1 MFRSLQAR
9 LWLSY
14 FLLVGSVLCVVTIGL
29 TIYLARNPAALRQAE
44 LHLEVVAN
52 LFQTTE
58 QRIDRENPSN
68 YQSILQMADKNLSAR
83 FMMIDPQG
91 KVIADSRTSTEAPVP
106 SATIKGI
113 INQNLKRAIP
123 QYRDENRKVWI
134 FTVRALQNGMILI
147 ASNRRPG
154 FTLVQFFREDF
165 LRTFLRAGVIALLLS
180 LLLAGL
186 TSQWISRPLE
196 KITQATRMTSSG
208 QYIQIPMEGP
218 SEVQALAKSF
228 NDMTN
233 SVQASEKSQR
243 DFIANVSHDLKTP
256 LTSIQGF
263 AQAILDGT
271 ADSSEAIHHAAEI
284 IHSEVIRMNLLLLDL
299 LDLARLDSG
308 MVKMKKE
315 PIALKQILETLVAKY
330 SIQAHQAGIN
340 LLGEISDLPE
350 IFGDPERL
358 SQAIS
363 NILDNALKY
372 SLPGGM
378 VILRAG
384 LHKNIIEITVSD
396 EGPGVTQEDLPHIF
410 ERFFQADKSR
420 SNPSRGTG
428 LGLSI
433 SREIILAHGGTI
445 SAYNNPP
452 ESKSTADPSKSIGC
466 TFMIQIPHT
475 RTDTIDTVSTQKSV
489 RDG

>member
-14 FLLVGSVLCVVTIGL
+14 FLLVGSVLCVVSIGL
-29 TIYLARNPAALRQAE
+29 AIYLARNPAALRQAA
-44 LHLEVVAN
+44 LHLEVAAN
-52 LFQTTE
+52 LFQTIE
-58 QRIDRENPSN
+58 QRIDLENPSN
-68 YQSILQMADKNLSAR
+68 YQDMLQRADKNLNSR
-83 FMMIDPQG
+83 FIMIDSRG
-91 KVIADSRTSTEAPVP
+91 KVLADSRASTEAPVP
-106 SATIKGI
+106 AAIIKNI
-113 INQNLKRAIP
+113 NNQNLKRVIT

-147 ASNRRPG
+147 ASNPKPG
-154 FTLVQFFREDF
+154 LTLAQFFREDF
-165 LRTFLRAGVIALLLS
+165 LRSFLRAGLIALLLS

-196 KITQATRMTSSG
+196 KITHAARMASSG
-208 QYIQIPMEGP
+208 QYSQIPMEGP

-263 AQAILDGT
+263 SQAILDGT
-271 ADSSEAIHHAAEI
+271 ADSSEAIHHAAEV
-284 IHSEVIRMNLLLLDL
+284 IHSEVIRMNLLLLDF

-308 MVKMKKE
+308 VVKMKKE
-315 PIALKQILETLVAKY
+315 PTDLKQLLETLFAKFT
-330 SIQAHQAGIN
+330 IQAHQVGLN
-340 LLGEISDLPE
+340 LIGEISDLPE
-350 IFGDPERL
+350 ISGDSERL
-358 SQAIS
+358 SQAVS
-363 NILDNALKY
+363 NILDNALKF
-372 SLPGGM
+372 SPAGGR
-378 VILRAG
+378 VTLRAG
-384 LHKNIIEITVSD
+384 EQKNIIEITVSD
-396 EGPGVTQEDLPHIF
+396 EGPGITQEDLPHIF

-433 SREIILAHGGTI
+433 SREIILAHGGAIT
-445 SAYNNPP
+445 AYNNPP
-452 ESKSTADPSKSIGC
+452 DSKSTTDPSKSIGC
-466 TFMIQIPHT
+466 TFMIQLPLT
-475 RTDTIDTVSTQKSV
+475 RTDTSEAVSKQKSV